1 MSSAVFDKGIAS
13 VAAEVEHVKAIVGDG
28 AENAVRA
35 AKQTIRRA
43 RHSAEDASE
52 ELVHQMKR
60 HPLESAG
67 VAFGVGLAAGLA
79 IGMALFRRSRGP
91 SGEECPM

>member
-1 MSSAVFDKGIAS
+1 MSSAVIDKGIAS

-28 AENAVRA
+28 AETAVRA

-67 VAFGVGLAAGLA
+67 LAFGVGLIAGLA
-79 IGMALFRRSRGP
+79 IGMALFRRSRGA
-91 SGEECPM
+91 SGEPCPM

>member
-1 MSSAVFDKGIAS
+1 MSSAVIDRGIAS
-13 VAAEVEHVKAIVGDG
+13 VAAEVEHVKAMVGDG
-28 AENAVRA
+28 AGIAARA

-67 VAFGVGLAAGLA
+67 IAFGVGLVAGLA
-79 IGMALFRRSRGP
+79 VGIALFRRTRGP
-91 SGEECPM
+91 SGEPCPM